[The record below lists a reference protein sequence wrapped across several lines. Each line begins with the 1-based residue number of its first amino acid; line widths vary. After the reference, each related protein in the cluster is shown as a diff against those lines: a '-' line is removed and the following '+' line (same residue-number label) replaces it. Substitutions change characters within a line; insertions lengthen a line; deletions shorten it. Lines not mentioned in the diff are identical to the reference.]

1 MAAAWIHSLA
11 QEILCAVSVP
21 IKKKKKN
28 VSVAVTA
35 QQLTKPT
42 SIHEDLGPIPD
53 LA

>member
-21 IKKKKKN
+21 IKKKKN